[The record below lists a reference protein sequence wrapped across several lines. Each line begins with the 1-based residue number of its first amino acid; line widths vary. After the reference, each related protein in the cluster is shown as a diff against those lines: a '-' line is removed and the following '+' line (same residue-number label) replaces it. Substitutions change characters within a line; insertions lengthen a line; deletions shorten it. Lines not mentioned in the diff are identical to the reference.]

1 MTTEVKEKN
10 GVTRSSLKNP
20 TIIETTY
27 EKVLSIINRV
37 KDFIKKTSK
46 DSNNLIE
53 DLEWVIKVIT
63 NKSLYTYELK
73 QQKLSKQNAEYNKFI
88 SFVTKYNEEVIE
100 MNKKHDIVSSILSIG
115 KKQDLILKPSLCLRK
130 IRPDE
135 LQKIDHNEI
144 KEEKN
149 LKNSFISVFGNLILN
164 LYNRQKQKKE
174 NEENSGQLERYN
186 SNIPEDEEDNENKKK
201 SENDNDCKDDNNNE
215 NANNENNKEELVK
228 RSSIVHKSTIEP
240 KSNIENKNNTIRR
253 KYTIEKE
260 KSLNRLK
267 SENYL
272 DKDNK
277 NHNIIKKNNTDENN
291 FEKNEVNNEQ
301 KTKLNDRKNLKRI
314 KINAEKEKKS
324 EFDSKYKLKSINSNG
339 TNQNLYF
346 NFSHRKK
353 FNIGTRL
360 TKEEKITFNNIKKA
374 MRSYYVKLAYSEL
387 PWPNMQQYSI
397 KGSTIN
403 KGQFYRTNYYISESS
418 KKNKSNNIE
427 KAFMLYKNNSNFP
440 HNMISKSK
448 KNNKKK
454 SNDNYVIK
462 NHKIVKSLKNNLI
475 LEANEGF
482 NTFNY
487 ESHKTN
493 HNKQNKLQLSK
504 RYQPGFKSNNSFIKE
519 NNIYN
524 IKTQYVNSNS
534 NKIENEANSID
545 KDNNDNENHMMK
557 LDKTKTEEERKTELH
572 NNMVSIKSLIDKNFD
587 EVKMITDKDFNIF
600 EFKKKMGHKNVLPIM
615 GFVILKTLGLIDSKI
630 ISTRKLDS
638 FLFSVSN
645 NYKMSTLY
653 HNSLHGADV
662 TQSLCVYFLNSNI
675 EEICETTVLDL
686 LGIIVSAMGHDLGH
700 PGLNNNYLI
709 NASSDLAI
717 TYNDSSCLENFHTS
731 YLFKILKQD
740 ENNIIEKLSVQ
751 NYKTL
756 RKRMISQILAT
767 DMVHHGENI
776 TLIRSKI
783 KAWQEVGG
791 GQTRF
796 NLLTG
801 NEKTK
806 FDEQQLLLNYL
817 IHMADLGHNTKK
829 FEISRTWVKLLCEEF
844 WKQGDKE
851 KAKGLPISF
860 MCDRNNTDVPGSQVG
875 FLRGFIV
882 SSFDCLVSM
891 FPNLRFTIENAE
903 NNIKEWKKL
912 QDEKNLLGFTPEK
925 DKEKKEEEE
934 KKNNDN

>member
-1 MTTEVKEKN
+1 MTTEVQEKN
-10 GVTRSSLKNP
+10 GVKRSSIKNP

-53 DLEWVIKVIT
+53 ELEWVIKVIT

-115 KKQDLILKPSLCLRK
+115 KKGDLILKPSLCLKK
-130 IRPDE
+130 IKPDE

-144 KEEKN
+144 KEEKSY
-149 LKNSFISVFGNLILN
+149 KNSFISVFGNLILN
-164 LYNRQKQKKE
+164 LYKRQKQKKE
-174 NEENSGQLERYN
+174 NEENSGQLERIN

-201 SENDNDCKDDNNNE
+201 SENDNDCNK
-215 NANNENNKEELVK
+215 NENNKEELVMK
-228 RSSIVHKSTIEP
+228 KSIVHKSTMEY
-240 KSNIENKNNTIRR
+240 KSTIDNKNTIQR

-277 NHNIIKKNNTDENN
+277 NHNIIKKNNTDEDN
-291 FEKNEVNNEQ
+291 FDKNEIYNDQ
-301 KTKLNDRKNLKRI
+301 KTKINDKKNLKRI

-324 EFDSKYKLKSINSNG
+324 EFDSKYKLKSINSNSN
-339 TNQNLYF
+339 NQNLYF

-360 TKEEKITFNNIKKA
+360 TKEEKITFNNIKRA

-397 KGSTIN
+397 KGSIN

-427 KAFMLYKNNSNFP
+427 KAIMLYKNNSNFP
-440 HNMISKSK
+440 HNMRSK

-454 SNDNYVIK
+454 SNDNYIIK

-475 LEANEGF
+475 LDTNEGF

-493 HNKQNKLQLSK
+493 HNRQNKLQLSK
-504 RYQPGFKSNNSFIKE
+504 RYQPEFKSNNSFIKE
-519 NNIYN
+519 NNVYN
-524 IKTQYVNSNS
+524 IKTKYVNSNS
-534 NKIENEANSID
+534 KKIENEANSVD
-545 KDNNDNENHMMK
+545 KENNDNENHMIK
-557 LDKTKTEEERKTELH
+557 LDNTKTKEERKNELH

-600 EFKKKMGHKNVLPIM
+600 DFKKKMGHKNVLPIM

-638 FLFSVSN
+638 FLFTVSN
-645 NYKMSTLY
+645 GYKMSTLY

-686 LGIIVSAMGHDLGH
+686 LGMIVSAMGHDLGH

-731 YLFKILKQD
+731 FLFKILKQE

-783 KAWQEVGG
+783 KAWQEEGD

-860 MCDRNNTDVPGSQVG
+860 MCDRNNIDVPASQVG

-891 FPNLRFTIENAE
+891 FPNLKFTIENAE

-912 QDEKNLLGFTPEK
+912 QEEKNKLNQKP
-925 DKEKKEEEE
+925 KKEE